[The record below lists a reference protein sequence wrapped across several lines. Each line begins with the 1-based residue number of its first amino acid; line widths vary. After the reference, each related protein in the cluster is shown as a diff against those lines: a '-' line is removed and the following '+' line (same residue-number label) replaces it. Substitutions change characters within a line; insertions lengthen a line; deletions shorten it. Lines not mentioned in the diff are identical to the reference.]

1 MIYSDLF
8 VDKSLDQTII
18 IKEGDETVI
27 NVHD

>member
-8 VDKSLDQTII
+8 VDKSLDQPII